1 MDSQFQ
7 SKLFRRAKY
16 PTRLFDI
23 EIAAL
28 AKYVAKFGKT
38 VRSHSRK
45 HLVNDEIDVFVST
58 PFARHCVCA
67 EERRHNFQ
75 RRLLIE
81 ASHHTQH
88 LQSIFVSQT
97 VARF

>member
-7 SKLFRRAKY
+7 SKLFRRSKY

-38 VRSHSRK
+38 VLSHSRK

-67 EERRHNFQ
+67 EERWHNFQ

-81 ASHHTQH
+81 APHHAQH
-88 LQSIFVSQT
+88 LQFIFDAQT

>member
-1 MDSQFQ
+1 MNSQFQ
-7 SKLFRRAKY
+7 SKLFRRAKN
-16 PTRLFDI
+16 PPRLFDI

-28 AKYVAKFGKT
+28 AKYVAKFRKT

-45 HLVNDEIDVFVST
+45 HLVNDEIDVFIDT
-58 PFARHCVCA
+58 HFARHRVCA

-81 ASHHTQH
+81 APHH
-88 LQSIFVSQT
+88 
-97 VARF
+97 A